1 MRAIRTDQLTA
12 LNMPLSETEKL
23 WIYNGLDCCVTEEVF
38 QVLEPQ
44 FNDQTRATYE
54 FEKALQGPVMEMRV
68 RGILVDQE
76 KRAEVIRLYQQK
88 SNQIE
93 AQLTTILKDGLGVEL
108 NWRSNQ
114 QLQKLFYEILGL
126 PPIKK
131 RNSKGQ
137 YTPTVDRDALEKL
150 DAYFYA
156 QPIIAHLLGLRD
168 INKKIGVLKTNID
181 PDGRM
186 RTSYNIAGTTT
197 GRFSSSLS
205 DFGTGT
211 NLQNIED
218 KLRSVFVADPG
229 HKFAYIDLEQAESR
243 AVGAI
248 EWNLFND
255 GRYLDACESGDLH
268 TSVCRLAW
276 TNLPWA
282 SDANLKLDRELA
294 EQPFYRQ
301 HSYRH
306 MAKVLGHGTNYN
318 GKPFTMAKHTK
329 LEQSLIAAF
338 QGKYFSAFPAHR
350 RWHEET
356 ARQLYVDGYLD
367 TLTHR
372 RRWFFGRRDDDSTIR
387 EAIAYGPQGTVGD
400 ILNAGMLAVW
410 RLGLV
415 QLLLQIHDA
424 ILIQYPEELEDKVLP
439 ICIETIKQPV
449 HLKHSR
455 TMIIPSEAQVGWN
468 WGKQDLDR
476 DGKVV
481 GNPDGLRKWKG
492 PGSDTRKRQDA
503 PKTNVLDRVLSG
515 L

>member
-1 MRAIRTDQLTA
+1 MRAIRTDQMTQ
-12 LNMPLSETEKL
+12 LNMPLSETEKG
-23 WIYNGLDCCVTEEVF
+23 WIYNGLDCCVTEEVM

-44 FNDQTRATYE
+44 FSDQTRATYD
-54 FEKALQGPVMEMRV
+54 FERALQGPVMEMRV

-76 KRAEVIRLYQQK
+76 KRAQVIAHYAEQSK
-88 SNQIE
+88 KIE
-93 AQLTTILKDGLGVEL
+93 AQLTEILKDGLGLEL

-114 QLQKLFYEILGL
+114 QLQHLFYDVLKL
-126 PPIKK
+126 PPVKK
-131 RNSKGQ
+131 RNSKGV
-137 YTPTVDRDALEKL
+137 YAPTVDRDALEKL

-156 QPIIAHLLGLRD
+156 QPIISHLLGLRD
-168 INKKIGVLKTNID
+168 INKKIGVLKTDID
-181 PDGRM
+181 SDGRM

-218 KLRSVFVADPG
+218 KLRSVFVSDPG
-229 HKFAYIDLEQAESR
+229 YKFAYIDLEQAESR
-243 AVGAI
+243 AVGAY
-248 EWNLFND
+248 EWNLFHD

-276 TNLPWA
+276 TTLPW
-282 SDANLKLDRELA
+282 SPDGNLRIDRDVA

-329 LEQSLIAAF
+329 LEQSLIASF
-338 QGKYFSAFPAHR
+338 QGKYFTAFPAHQK
-350 RWHEET
+350 WHSET
-356 ARQLYVDGYLD
+356 ARLLLVDGYLD

-372 RRWFFGRRDDDSTIR
+372 RRWFFGRRDDDATIR
-387 EAIAYGPQGTVGD
+387 EAIAYGPQGSVGD
-400 ILNAGMLAVW
+400 ILNKGMLEVW

-424 ILIQYPEELEDKVLP
+424 ILIQYPEHEEDKVLP
-439 ICIETIKQPV
+439 IVLETIKQPID
-449 HLKHSR
+449 LKHGR
-455 TMIIPSEAQVGWN
+455 RLIIPSEAQVGWN
-468 WGKQDLDR
+468 WAKAD
-476 DGKVV
+476 KN
-481 GNPDGLRKWKG
+481 NPDGLSKWKG
-492 PGSDTRKRQDA
+492 PGSDSRRRQDS
-503 PKTNVLDRVLSG
+503 PKVGILDRRLSD